1 MRNLSAATHAAE
13 RDLRTVTNPPG
24 VCGAYLHHTQS
35 DLLLSIGIA
44 CEVTRIREVS
54 GAERRSRGTKWANTQ
69 KGSEAE
75 KRSRGT
81 KWALPEKRPKAE
93 NTKRANGLAKTGPN
107 FAENQL

>member
-1 MRNLSAATHAAE
+1 M
-13 RDLRTVTNPPG
+13 
-24 VCGAYLHHTQS
+24 HHTQS

-69 KGSEAE
+69 KGSKAE

-81 KWALPEKRPKAE
+81 KWALPEKGPKPKILSVP
-93 NTKRANGLAKTGPN
+93 TGLPKQAQTS
-107 FAENQL
+107 QIQYC